1 MDMKSSPNLLRTSLH
16 CNDLYSGKFDV
27 NWDVRDKKRASRVF
41 VQGSFRN
48 NTVEDFAISAQTI
61 YPGRE
66 LSASIQRFPTLTL
79 IVPSGLFLFNN
90 VDPVMVTGS
99 C

>member
-1 MDMKSSPNLLRTSLH
+1 LNKNKPEGTIKVKVGKQFYVISGTGDYNGETYVKGLGKISYPSRQIMLDMEGGLK
-16 CNDLYSGKFDV
+16 NDLYSGKFDV
-27 NWDVRDKKRASRVF
+27 
-41 VQGSFRN
+41 
-48 NTVEDFAISAQTI
+48 
-61 YPGRE
+61 
-66 LSASIQRFPTLTL
+66 TL